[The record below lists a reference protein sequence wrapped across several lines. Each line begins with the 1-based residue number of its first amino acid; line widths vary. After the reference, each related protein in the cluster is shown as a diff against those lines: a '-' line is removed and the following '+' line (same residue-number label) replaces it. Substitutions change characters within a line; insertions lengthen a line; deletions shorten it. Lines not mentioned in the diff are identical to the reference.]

1 MLSRNAIGA
10 TTLIPSRPRR
20 YDCLTFF
27 LLLARKMNKTRL
39 SSKGQVIIP
48 KSSRDAHHW
57 EAGQELVVIDT
68 DEGVLLKPA
77 RPVKSATL
85 DELAG
90 CLKYSGPAKTLE
102 DMERAIRRGANQVRE
117 ESDDQY

>member
-1 MLSRNAIGA
+1 M
-10 TTLIPSRPRR
+10 T
-20 YDCLTFF
+20 
-27 LLLARKMNKTRL
+27 KTRL

-48 KSSRDAHHW
+48 KSSRDSHHW
-57 EAGQELVVIDT
+57 EPGQELEVIDT

-77 RPVKSATL
+77 RPAPPASL

-90 CLKYSGPAKTLE
+90 CLQYAGPAKTLE
-102 DMERAIRRGANQVRE
+102 EMERAIQRGALQIRE

>member
-1 MLSRNAIGA
+1 
-10 TTLIPSRPRR
+10 
-20 YDCLTFF
+20 
-27 LLLARKMNKTRL
+27 MNKTRL

-48 KSSRDAHHW
+48 KSSRDSHHW

-68 DEGVLLKPA
+68 EQGVLLKPA
-77 RPVKSATL
+77 QPAPLATL

-90 CLKYSGPAKTLE
+90 CLNYTGSAKSLE
-102 DMERAIRRGANQVRE
+102 EMEQAIERGANQIRE